1 MVALNESVALQ
12 ATVTINFLWHV
23 CFAPLRLSVTFI
35 LLSLSSL
42 WLITDSAHA
51 HRQHREVAT
60 KHHWITALDTLQDIS
75 VSDICH
81 TQGLGVP

>member
-1 MVALNESVALQ
+1 MALNESVALQ
-12 ATVTINFLWHV
+12 ATVTINFLGHV
-23 CFAPLRLSVTFI
+23 CFAPLRLSVAFI
-35 LLSLSSL
+35 LLSSL

-60 KHHWITALDTLQDIS
+60 KHHWIAALDTLQDIS